1 MFSTS
6 FSRLFTLC
14 SALASLS
21 VGLAA
26 PHARRAQVPSGPKF
40 VIYTDA
46 QIGDGSSVL
55 PPLDQI
61 QGFNVVNM
69 AFLLTSGPADQ
80 VAKWAALPAD
90 QRQQLKQQYNSAG
103 VSLVVSAFGETEHPT
118 SQDPTTVANNL
129 AQFVLNT
136 DLDGIDIDYEEFELV
151 VQQPGVG
158 EAWLTTLTQTLRQQL
173 PQGQFILS
181 HAPVGPWFQPTFCPG
196 GCYITVDKNV
206 GSLIDWYNI
215 QFYNQS
221 PSPGYED
228 CNTLLNSA
236 GGSSI
241 FEIQKNGVDVN
252 KLVIGK
258 PGTTADIT
266 NGGFIDPAT
275 LGTCVQQA
283 VQGGWNAGVM
293 AFQFPH
299 ADTNWITAVKGSS
312 FAA

>member
-14 SALASLS
+14 SALASLG
-21 VGLAA
+21 VGYAA
-26 PHARRAQVPSGPKF
+26 PHVRAAGQVPSGPKF
-40 VIYTDA
+40 VVYSDA
-46 QIGDGSSVL
+46 AVGGGTVL

-61 QGFNVVNM
+61 KGFNVVNL
-69 AFLLTSGPADQ
+69 AFLLTTGPADQ
-80 VAKWAALPAD
+80 VAKWAALSASD
-90 QRQQLKQQYNSAG
+90 RQTQKQQYNAAG

-181 HAPVGPWFQPTFCPG
+181 HAPVGPWFSPGFCPG
-196 GCYITVDKNV
+196 DCYLTVDKNV
-206 GSLIDWYNI
+206 GALIDWYNI

-228 CNTLLNSA
+228 CDTLLNSTP
-236 GGSSI
+236 SSVFAI
-241 FEIQKNGVDVN
+241 EKSGVDVN

-258 PGTTADIT
+258 PGTTGDIT

-275 LGTCVQQA
+275 LATCVKTA
-283 VQGGWNAGVM
+283 VAGGWNAGVM

-299 ADTNWITAVKGSS
+299 ADTTWITTVKGSS
-312 FAA
+312 FA

>member
-14 SALASLS
+14 SALASLG
-21 VGLAA
+21 VGYAA
-26 PHARRAQVPSGPKF
+26 PHARRNQIPTGPKF
-40 VIYTDA
+40 VIYS
-46 QIGDGSSVL
+46 DGLTGTGTVL

-61 QGFNVVNM
+61 QGFNVVNL

-80 VAKWAALPAD
+80 AQNWANTPAD
-90 QRQQLKQQYNSAG
+90 QRKQLKQQYNSAG

-118 SQDPTTVANNL
+118 SQDPATVANAL

-136 DLDGIDIDYEEFELV
+136 DLDGIDVDYEEFVLMADKN
-151 VQQPGVG
+151 QAGVG

-181 HAPVGPWFQPTFCPG
+181 HAPVGPWFSPDFCPG
-196 GCYITVDKNV
+196 GGYLTVDKNV
-206 GSLIDWYNI
+206 GQLIDWYNI

-221 PSPGYED
+221 PDPGYD
-228 CNTLLNSA
+228 NCDSLLTTTS
-236 GGSSI
+236 SSI
-241 FEIQKNGVDVN
+241 FSIQKSGVDVN

-258 PGTTADIT
+258 PGTQADIT
-266 NGGFIDPAT
+266 NGGFIEPAT

-283 VQGGWNAGVM
+283 VAGGWNAGVM

-299 ADTNWITAVKGSS
+299 ANTAWLSAVKGSS
-312 FAA
+312 FTA

>member
-1 MFSTS
+1 MFSAS
-6 FSRLFTLC
+6 FSHVFTLC
-14 SALASLS
+14 AALASLS
-21 VGLAA
+21 VGYAA
-26 PHARRAQVPSGPKF
+26 PHIRSANQIPSGPKF
-40 VIYTDA
+40 VIYTDNT
-46 QIGDGSSVL
+46 IDGGTVL

-61 QGFNVVNM
+61 QGFNVVNL

-80 VAKWAALPAD
+80 AAHWAALPAE
-90 QRQQLKQQYNSAG
+90 QRQTLKQQYNAVG
-103 VSLVVSAFGETEHPT
+103 ISLVVSAFGETEHPT
-118 SQDPTTVANNL
+118 SQDPIKVANDL

-158 EAWLTTLTQTLRQQL
+158 EAWVATLTQTLRQQL

-181 HAPVGPWFQPTFCPG
+181 HAPVGPWFSPGFCPG
-196 GCYITVDKNV
+196 GCYLTVDKNV
-206 GSLIDWYNI
+206 GHLIDWYNI

-228 CNTLLNSA
+228 CETLLNSTP
-236 GGSSI
+236 SSL
-241 FEIQKNGVDVN
+241 FAIQKSGIDVS

-258 PGTTADIT
+258 PGTDGDVT
-266 NGGFIDPAT
+266 NGGLIDPAT

-283 VQGGWNAGVM
+283 VAGGWNAGVM

-299 ADTNWITAVKGSS
+299 ADTTWLSTVRGSS
-312 FAA
+312 FA

>member
-21 VGLAA
+21 VGFAA
-26 PHARRAQVPSGPKF
+26 PHARRAQIPSGPKF
-40 VIYTDA
+40 VVYTDA
-46 QIGDGSSVL
+46 AIDSTTVL
-55 PPLDQI
+55 PPLEQI
-61 QGFNVVNM
+61 AGFNVVNM

-118 SQDPTTVANNL
+118 SQDPATVANGL
-129 AQFVLNT
+129 AQFVLNN

-241 FEIQKNGVDVN
+241 FEIKANGVDVN

-275 LGTCVQQA
+275 LNTCIQQA
-283 VQGGWNAGVM
+283 VSNGWNAGVM

-299 ADTNWITAVKGSS
+299 ADTTWISTVKGNA
-312 FAA
+312 FGA